1 MQKLLLSLLT
11 LFAAITMIAAEHKF
25 NVVLPANAPNRVAF
39 AADYL
44 AKKLQPLGYE
54 VVVTTN
60 DAKTHANSE
69 CQLFLSIA
77 QGGSNAVAAPG
88 TKKEGFSITS
98 ELTKKKR
105 HLVRITGNDGT
116 GCLYGCQEL
125 VERLKH
131 GTLNDLPTSFSDAPE
146 MVLRGGCIGV
156 QKPYLLPGRMVYEY
170 PYTPELFPWFYD
182 KQQWIEY
189 LDMLVENRM
198 NSVYLWNGHPFAS
211 LVKLKDYPFAVEVD
225 DATFEKNKEIFA
237 FLTSEAD
244 KRGIFVIQMFYN
256 ILVSKPFAEHYGIK
270 TQDRHRPIDNLLS
283 DYTHKSIQAF
293 IENYPNVGLLVCLGE
308 AMATYEDDVKW
319 MTETIIPAVKDGLK
333 TLGRTDEP
341 PILLRAHDTDCK
353 MVMEA
358 SLPLYK
364 NLYTMNKYNGESLT
378 TYTPQGPWGETH
390 RSLAAL
396 GSTHISNVH
405 ILANLEPWR
414 WSSPRFIQNTVNAM
428 HNAHNANALHL
439 YPQASYW
446 DWPYTADKLSDGSR
460 QRQLDRDWMWYS
472 AWGRYA
478 WNCHRD
484 RDQEAVYWN
493 DSLASIYG
501 IDAVM
506 ADNIRRALDESG
518 EIAPKL
524 LRRFGI
530 TEGNR
535 QTLLLGMFCSQL
547 VNPYKYT
554 VYPGFYESCG
564 PDGEK
569 LIEYVAKEHGA
580 PLPVNTNF
588 PDNVN
593 TKAAAHKEHIGELP
607 LQIINEC
614 MTHGDRALA
623 DIDIVAP
630 YISKNKEEFARLKN
644 DIHCY
649 REFAYAFGYKVRACE
664 HVLNY
669 QYTKDLNELDKALPL
684 LNMSLAHYRILVD
697 LTKDSYLYANSMQTS
712 MRRVPIAGDDG
723 KNKHWAELLP
733 LYEQEVANFVKNLTA
748 LKDKA
753 RGVVSTT
760 EVKQLKPLKPY
771 TPADLKVNGSP
782 VIAFAENDSTKS
794 SALAKRSK
802 LFADLDS
809 LVTDYATELGGLY
822 AFQFATKTQRDDG
835 TVISFSCDKPVTLL
849 VGYFRDDQ
857 RKYAKAP
864 KLEID
869 ATASEYGQ
877 QDPCYFSAIRI
888 AGMPQVNVHPYNFQ
902 PGSHELRLPKGI
914 LLVLGFTADTI
925 TPRDA
930 ALSGTD
936 TSIDWLFY

>member
-1 MQKLLLSLLT
+1 MLVAALTVSAAAHKL
-11 LFAAITMIAAEHKF
+11 
-25 NVVLPANAPNRVAF
+25 NVVVPQNAPNRVAY
-39 AADYL
+39 AAEYL
-44 AKKLQPLGYE
+44 AKKLQPMGYE
-54 VVVTTN
+54 VVITVN

-69 CQLFLSIA
+69 CQIFLGIA
-77 QGGSNAVAAPG
+77 EGGSNAVAAPD
-88 TKKEGFSITS
+88 TRKEGFTITS
-98 ELTKKKR
+98 GYTKKKR
-105 HLVRITGNDGT
+105 HQVHVIGNDGT

-125 VERLKH
+125 YERLRH
-131 GTLNDLPTSFSDAPE
+131 STLQELPASFSDAPE

-182 KQQWIEY
+182 KQQWIDY

-237 FLTSEAD
+237 FLTNEAD

-283 DYTHKSIQAF
+283 DYTYKSIKAF

-308 AMATYEDDVKW
+308 AMDTYEDDVTW
-319 MTETIIPAVKDGLK
+319 MTKTIIPAVKDGLK

-341 PILLRAHDTDCK
+341 PVLLRAHDTDCK

-390 RSLAAL
+390 RQLAAL

-414 WSSPRFIQNTVNAM
+414 WSSPNFIQNTVNAM
-428 HNAHNANALHL
+428 HSAHNANALHL

-446 DWPYTADKLSDGSR
+446 DWPYTADKLADGSR
-460 QRQLDRDWMWYS
+460 LKQLDRDWMWYS

-478 WNCHRD
+478 WNCKRD
-484 RDQEAVYWN
+484 RDDETTYWN
-493 DSLASIYG
+493 DSLASHFGTYAI
-501 IDAVM
+501 M

-580 PLPVNTNF
+580 PLPVNGNF

-593 TKAAAHKEHIGELP
+593 AKAAASKQHIGELP
-607 LQIINEC
+607 LQICSEVIK
-614 MTHGDRALA
+614 HGDRAKA
-623 DIDIVAP
+623 EIDIAAP
-630 YISKNKEEFARLKN
+630 YISKNVDEFRRLQN

-649 REFAYAFGYKVRACE
+649 REFAYAFANKVRACE

-669 QYTKDLNELDKALPL
+669 QYTDDLAELDKALPL
-684 LNMSLAHYRILVD
+684 LMVSLRHYRKLVE
-697 LTKDSYLYANSMQTS
+697 LTSDSYLYANSMQTS
-712 MRRVPIAGDDG
+712 MRRVPIGGDNG
-723 KNKHWAELLP
+723 KNKHWSEMLP
-733 LYEQEVANFVKNLTA
+733 LYEQELANFRKNLQMLHA
-748 LKDKA
+748 KQ
-753 RGVVSTT
+753 RGAISRAAIA
-760 EVKQLKPLKPY
+760 EIKPLKPY
-771 TPADLKVNGSP
+771 TPAGLKINGSD
-782 VIAFAENDSTKS
+782 VIAYADNDSTKHVGME
-794 SALAKRSK
+794 RYTK
-802 LFADLDS
+802 LYSDLDS
-809 LVTDYATELGGLY
+809 LVTDLAPELSGLY
-822 AFQFATKTQRDDG
+822 AFQFETKTQRDAG
-835 TVISFSCDKPVTLL
+835 TVIEFSCDKPVTLL
-849 VGYFRDDQ
+849 VGYYRDDQ

-864 KLEID
+864 RLETD
-869 ATASEYGQ
+869 ASASEYGQ
-877 QDPCYFSAIRI
+877 QEPCYISALRI
-888 AGMPQVNVHPYNFQ
+888 AGMPQLNVHPYTFQ
-902 PGSHELRLPKGI
+902 PGSHVLRLPKGI
-914 LLVLGFTADTI
+914 LAVLGFTTDTV
-925 TPRDA
+925 TPRDCG
-930 ALSGTD
+930 LSGTD
-936 TSIDWLFY
+936 ANIDWLFY